1 MARYATGIHANA
13 ICDKCGLSYP
23 YLSLKAEW
31 NGLRTCPECWDAKHP
46 ALEPVTAVDS
56 EALRFARPSTHK
68 REDARAVILS
78 GVTASFTMGE
88 DGQNLI
94 SSGVAI
100 SETGVST
107 TFSLGT
113 EIPTAA
119 ATPSGISATFSLG
132 TESIFTGVDVSVSGI
147 AITTSL
153 GNESLVLATYA
164 APNGI
169 AVTTTVGNE
178 TIRADVTLTTTG
190 FPINSALGNET
201 PQAAAIESGFAITTA
216 LGNESIRLL
225 GWGNNGWGDDNWG
238 HN

>member
-1 MARYATGIHANA
+1 MARYATGVHAKA

-23 YLSLKAEW
+23 YLELQSEW
-31 NGLRTCPECWDAKHP
+31 NGLRTCPECWDSKHP
-46 ALEPVTAVDS
+46 ALDPVSAIDP
-56 EALRFARPSTHK
+56 EALRFARSGSHK

-78 GVTASFTMGE
+78 GVAASFTMGE
-88 DGQNLI
+88 DGHNLI
-94 SSGVAI
+94 SAGATI

-132 TESIFTGVDVSVSGI
+132 TESVFTGVVIAAEGVSS
-147 AITTSL
+147 TTAV

-164 APNGI
+164 APDGI
-169 AVTTTVGNE
+169 AVTTTVGTE
-178 TIRADVTLTTTG
+178 TIRADVTLSTTG
-190 FPINSALGNET
+190 FAINSALGNET

-216 LGNESIRLL
+216 VGNESVRLL

-238 HN
+238 HD

>member
-1 MARYATGIHANA
+1 MARYATGAHAKA

-23 YLSLKAEW
+23 YLSLRAEW

-46 ALEPVTAVDS
+46 ALEPVTVVDS

-78 GVTASFTMGE
+78 GVAASFTMGE
-88 DGQNLI
+88 DGHNLI
-94 SSGVAI
+94 SAGVNI

-132 TESIFTGVDVSVSGI
+132 TESIFTGVNVVAEGVSS
-147 AITTSL
+147 TTAV

-164 APNGI
+164 APDGI
-169 AVTTTVGNE
+169 AVTTSVGNE
-178 TIRADVTLTTTG
+178 TIRADVTLSTTG
-190 FPINSALGNET
+190 FPINTALGNET
-201 PQAAAIESGFAITTA
+201 PQAAAIETGFAITTA
-216 LGNESIRLL
+216 VGNESIRLL